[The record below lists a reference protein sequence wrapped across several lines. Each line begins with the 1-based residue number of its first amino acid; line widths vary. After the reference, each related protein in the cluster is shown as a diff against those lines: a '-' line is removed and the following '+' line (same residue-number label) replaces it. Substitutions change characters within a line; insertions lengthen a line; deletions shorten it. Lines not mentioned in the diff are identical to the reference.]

1 MIKLKEINV
10 PIYDYKIEFVSGYI
24 GEIVDYY
31 RDVDGFVLES
41 DSNHVACTWNLG
53 YKSVIWFD
61 EDTITIYVMNHEIA
75 HAIFN
80 MIDTIGLEL
89 SDQEA
94 FCYSQEYVLKE
105 ACKYIK
111 MN

>member
-1 MIKLKEINV
+1 MLKLKEIEI
-10 PIYDYKIEFVSGYI
+10 PIYNYRIEFVSGYI
-24 GEIVDYY
+24 GEVVDYY
-31 RDVDGFVLES
+31 RDVENVELEING
-41 DSNHVACTWNLG
+41 NHQASTWDLG

-61 EDTITIYVMNHEIA
+61 EEDITIFIMNHEIG

-80 MIDTIGLEL
+80 MMNCIGLEL
-89 SDQEA
+89 TDQEA

-105 ACKYIK
+105 AVKYIK

>member
-1 MIKLKEINV
+1 
-10 PIYDYKIEFVSGYI
+10 
-24 GEIVDYY
+24 
-31 RDVDGFVLES
+31 
-41 DSNHVACTWNLG
+41 
-53 YKSVIWFD
+53 
-61 EDTITIYVMNHEIA
+61 MNHEIA